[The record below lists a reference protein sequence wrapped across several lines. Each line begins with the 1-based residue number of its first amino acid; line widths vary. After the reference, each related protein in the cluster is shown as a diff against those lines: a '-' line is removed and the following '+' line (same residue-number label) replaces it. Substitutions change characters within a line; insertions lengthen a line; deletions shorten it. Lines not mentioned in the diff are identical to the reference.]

1 MMFLTRSDKISAPP
15 PAKSRMS
22 FEIKVNGV
30 PAEFAAPVKSGD
42 TLEIILKT
50 PDGLEFKPLD
60 DLETPVRN
68 EPVTPAQIEPTKKF
82 SLSDFIRTD

>member
-1 MMFLTRSDKISAPP
+1 
-15 PAKSRMS
+15 MS
-22 FEIKVNGV
+22 FLIKVNGV
-30 PAEFAAPVKSGD
+30 PTDFSAPIKSGD

-68 EPVTPAQIEPTKKF
+68 ETVTPAQIEPTKKF